1 MQLKRKAVSEN
12 DYITGNSLPVNQV
25 YLMSEFSQNKILT
38 EQKIELLW
46 SHHQSQTEL
55 IEKPPFSWTKDPW
68 LLKVTRTVAT
78 NYLLET

>member
-38 EQKIELLW
+38 KQKIELL
-46 SHHQSQTEL
+46 
-55 IEKPPFSWTKDPW
+55 
-68 LLKVTRTVAT
+68 
-78 NYLLET
+78 